1 MAVIRS
7 QEKTAAVAA
16 ILRSV
21 SDADDDSVRN
31 ERIAM
36 AWTIGANAQELHD
49 ATGLPG
55 EELKQ
60 ILVEQ
65 GADPSERRRGWR
77 KR

>member
-1 MAVIRS
+1 MVMIRS

-21 SDADDDSVRN
+21 ADADDDSVRD

-49 ATGLPG
+49 VTGLPG
-55 EELKQ
+55 AELKR
-60 ILVEQ
+60 ILLDQ
-65 GADPSERRRGWR
+65 GADPSQRRRGWR
-77 KR
+77 TR